1 MNIDLEIIRP
11 FGPQVLISKCPEKI
25 LNQLNDFAKRVDS
38 NDEDK
43 KLYSSLSGNIPNL
56 LLRDL
61 ENIFLPNDFCRE
73 IGLKILLETL
83 ANTYHDNYFKLGPK
97 RKYKLAIIEPPDN
110 NVNGGFVN
118 ADKIIYS
125 DCWINRYFS
134 GKYTPI
140 HTHGGGISGIIFL
153 EIPQKELER
162 EALENYKSEGYDY
175 DGNDEGR
182 DSGRVLFL
190 YGSNQEYCE
199 SIWKPEQVEGN
210 IIIFPSWL
218 YHLVY
223 PQKTNKERRTLS
235 FNLVD
240 EDVYYDIMEQYY
252 ENYQG
257 D

>member
-1 MNIDLEIIRP
+1 MNIDLEIIKP

-25 LNQLNDFAKRVDS
+25 LNQLNDFAKKVD
-38 NDEDK
+38 NNNEDK
-43 KLYSSLSGNIPNL
+43 KLYSSFSGNIPNL

-73 IGLKILLETL
+73 IGLKNLLETL
-83 ANTYHDNYFKLGPK
+83 TNIYHDNFFKKGPQENYKLG
-97 RKYKLAIIEPPDN
+97 IISPPDDKG
-110 NVNGGFVN
+110 NGGFVN

-140 HTHGGGISGIIFL
+140 HTHGGGMSGIIFL
-153 EIPQKELER
+153 EIPHEELKQESLQNA
-162 EALENYKSEGYDY
+162 ESEGYSNY
-175 DGNDEGR
+175 DGSR
-182 DSGRVLFL
+182 DSGQVIFL
-190 YGSNQEYCE
+190 YGSNQDYCE
-199 SIWKPEQVEGN
+199 SMWKPEQLEGK

-235 FNLVD
+235 FNLVL
-240 EDVYYDIMEQYY
+240 EDVYYDIMEQYH